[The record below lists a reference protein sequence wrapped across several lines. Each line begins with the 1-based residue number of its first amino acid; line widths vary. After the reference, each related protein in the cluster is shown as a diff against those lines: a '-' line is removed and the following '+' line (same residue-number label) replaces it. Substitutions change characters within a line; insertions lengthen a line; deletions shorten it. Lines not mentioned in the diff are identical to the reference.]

1 MALWSR
7 RSALLAAPAMAAGG
21 LVVAG
26 AYPASA
32 TTSDALTLVASRATS
47 SSLDK
52 AVVGT
57 TFGSLLTLFDSTSAA
72 AGDGSMF
79 GTVVNVTVDSPPKL
93 VVQMKLV
100 LRLSAN
106 FKGELHLSSMHAMVV
121 PSPVQNAVA
130 IVGGTG
136 QYANARG
143 EGTISYPTP
152 DRINF
157 TLNVVN

>member
-26 AYPASA
+26 AYPVSA
-32 TTSDALTLVASRATS
+32 TTNDPLTFVASRATS
-47 SSLDK
+47 SPLDK

-57 TFGSLLTLFDSTSAA
+57 TFGALLTLFDSTSAA
-72 AGDGSMF
+72 AGDGSMI
-79 GTVVNVTVDSPPKL
+79 GTVVNVTVDNPAKL
-93 VVQMKLV
+93 IVQMKIV
-100 LRLSAN
+100 LRLSAGA
-106 FKGELHLSSMHAMVV
+106 KGELHLSSMHAMVV
-121 PSPVQNAVA
+121 PSPVQNPLA

-143 EGTISYPTP
+143 EGTITYPTP
-152 DRINF
+152 DRINL
-157 TLNVVN
+157 TLNVAT

>member
-21 LVVAG
+21 LVVVG
-26 AYPASA
+26 ASTVSAAPA
-32 TTSDALTLVASRATS
+32 DALSFVASRATI

-57 TFGSLLTLFDSTSAA
+57 TFGGLLSLFDSTSAG
-72 AGDGSMF
+72 AGDGSMI

-93 VVQMKLV
+93 IVQMKIV
-100 LRLSAN
+100 LRLSVGA
-106 FKGELHLSSMHAMVV
+106 KGELHLSSMHAMVV
-121 PSPVQNAVA
+121 PSPAQNPVA

-143 EGTISYPTP
+143 DGTISYPTP
-152 DRINF
+152 DRINL
-157 TLNVVN
+157 TLNVAS

>member
-1 MALWSR
+1 
-7 RSALLAAPAMAAGG
+7 MAAGG

-26 AYPASA
+26 ASTVSAASA
-32 TTSDALTLVASRATS
+32 DALTFVASRATM

-57 TFGSLLTLFDSTSAA
+57 TFGALLTLFDATSAA
-72 AGDGSMF
+72 AGDGSMI

-93 VVQMKLV
+93 IVQMKIV
-100 LRLSAN
+100 LRLSAA

-121 PSPVQNAVA
+121 PSPAQNPVA

-157 TLNVVN
+157 TLNPAN

>member
-26 AYPASA
+26 ALPASA
-32 TTSDALTLVASRATS
+32 ATSDALTFVASRATS
-47 SSLDK
+47 SPLDK

-57 TFGSLLTLFDSTSAA
+57 TFGALLTLFDANSAA

-79 GTVVNVTVDSPPKL
+79 GTVVNVTVDNPAKL
-93 VVQMKLV
+93 IVQMKIV
-100 LRLSAN
+100 LRLSAGA
-106 FKGELHLSSMHAMVV
+106 KGELHLSSMHAMVV
-121 PSPVQNAVA
+121 PSPVQNPLA

-143 EGTISYPTP
+143 EGTITYPTP
-152 DRINF
+152 DRINI
-157 TLNVVN
+157 TLNVAT

>member
-1 MALWSR
+1 M
-7 RSALLAAPAMAAGG
+7 LAAPAMAAGG
-21 LVVAG
+21 LVVVG
-26 AYPASA
+26 ASPASA
-32 TTSDALTLVASRATS
+32 TTSDALTFLASRATS
-47 SSLDK
+47 SSLDN

-72 AGDGSMF
+72 AGDGSMT
-79 GTVVNVTVDSPPKL
+79 GTVVNLTVDSPPKL

-121 PSPVQNAVA
+121 PSPVQNPLA

-143 EGTISYPTP
+143 DGTITYSTP
-152 DRINF
+152 DGIKI
-157 TLNVVN
+157 TLNVTS

>member
-26 AYPASA
+26 AHTASA
-32 TTSDALTLVASRATS
+32 TTNDQLTFVASRTVS
-47 SSLDK
+47 SPLDN

-57 TFGSLLTLFDSTSAA
+57 PFAALLAVFDSAGST
-72 AGDGSMF
+72 AGDGSMI
-79 GTVVNVTVDSPPKL
+79 GAVVNVTADNPAKL
-93 VVQMKLV
+93 IVQMKIV
-100 LRLSAN
+100 LRLTAGG
-106 FKGELHLSSMHAMVV
+106 KGELHLSSMHPMVL
-121 PSPVQNAVA
+121 PSPVQNPLAV
-130 IVGGTG
+130 VGGTG

-143 EGTISYPTP
+143 EGTITYPTP

-157 TLNVVN
+157 VLTVNT

>member
-26 AYPASA
+26 ACPASA
-32 TTSDALTLVASRATS
+32 TSSDSLAFVASRATS
-47 SSLDK
+47 SSLDQ

-57 TFGSLLTLFDSTSAA
+57 TFCSLLTLFDTAAAA
-72 AGDGSMF
+72 AGDGSMI

-93 VVQMKLV
+93 VVQMKIV
-100 LRLSAN
+100 LRLSAA
-106 FKGELHLSSMHAMVV
+106 FRGELHLSSMHAMVL
-121 PSPVQNAVA
+121 PSPVPNPVA

-136 QYANARG
+136 QYADARG
-143 EGTISYPTP
+143 EGTITYPTP

-157 TLNVVN
+157 SLNVAN

>member
-1 MALWSR
+1 M
-7 RSALLAAPAMAAGG
+7 LAAPAMAAGG
-21 LVVAG
+21 LVVVG
-26 AYPASA
+26 ASTVSA
-32 TTSDALTLVASRATS
+32 TPADALTFVASRATS

-72 AGDGSMF
+72 AGDGSMI

-93 VVQMKLV
+93 VVQMKIV
-100 LRLSAN
+100 LRLSAA

-121 PSPVQNAVA
+121 PSPAQNPIA

-143 EGTISYPTP
+143 EGTITYPTP

-157 TLNVVN
+157 TLNVAN

>member
-21 LVVAG
+21 LVVVG
-26 AYPASA
+26 ASPASA
-32 TTSDALTLVASRATS
+32 TTSDALTFLASRATS
-47 SSLDK
+47 SSLD
-52 AVVGT
+52 AAAVGT

-72 AGDGSMF
+72 AGDGSMI
-79 GTVVNVTVDSPPKL
+79 GTVVNLTVDSPPKL
-93 VVQMKLV
+93 IVQMKLV

-121 PSPVQNAVA
+121 PSPVQNPLA

-143 EGTISYPTP
+143 EGTITYPTP
-152 DRINF
+152 DGIKI
-157 TLNVVN
+157 TLDVTN